1 MTIMQ
6 VEKSFHLIIGCGISV
21 SSPTFRCYRELQ
33 NFWKHVVS
41 DPFRFIVITVAMVV
55 SLLACQRS
63 SEPPEIASTAIS
75 SAHLD
80 TSLWKGFESGL
91 YSGVLPCASCPG
103 IETRIDFRDDN
114 TYVRRRVYLNGPAT
128 EDRTFFDLG
137 RWTAVPGR
145 LVLRANGGDVTR
157 FSVWSAGEIRLLDER
172 GMAIDSDLNLNLK
185 TESGEFQEFGPAVLK
200 GMYTYFADAAL
211 FAPCNTRVRF
221 PVAMIEHHVDLEES
235 YLENRSGPGAPLLV
249 EIVARLAQVPAMEG
263 DGTEESVV
271 VTEFREAFPGAS
283 CFDEGAL
290 TDSTG
295 WVLRELNGVL
305 IERDDP

>member
-1 MTIMQ
+1 MGKPSRF
-6 VEKSFHLIIGCGISV
+6 VVII
-21 SSPTFRCYRELQ
+21 
-33 NFWKHVVS
+33 
-41 DPFRFIVITVAMVV
+41 VAATA
-55 SLLACQRS
+55 LGCQRQ
-63 SEPPEIASTAIS
+63 PESLENTQTAASTVQSIQ
-75 SAHLD
+75 
-80 TSLWKGFESGL
+80 SLPDQFELGL

-114 TYVRRRVYLNGPAT
+114 TFLRRRVYLNGPAT

-137 RWTAVPGR
+137 RWTAVPGGR

-157 FSVWSAGEIRLLDER
+157 FSVWAAGEIRLLDER
-172 GMAIDSDLNLNLK
+172 GTAIDSDVDLNLK
-185 TESGEFQEFGPAVLK
+185 TESGGFQEFGPAVLK
-200 GMYTYFADAAL
+200 GMYTYFADAAI

-221 PVAMIEHHVDLEES
+221 PVVMIERHVDLEES

-249 EIVARLAQVPAMEG
+249 EIVARLEQVPAMEG
-263 DGTEESVV
+263 DGTEEAVV
-271 VTEFREAFPGAS
+271 VSEFRVAFPGAS
-283 CFDEGAL
+283 CLDEGAL